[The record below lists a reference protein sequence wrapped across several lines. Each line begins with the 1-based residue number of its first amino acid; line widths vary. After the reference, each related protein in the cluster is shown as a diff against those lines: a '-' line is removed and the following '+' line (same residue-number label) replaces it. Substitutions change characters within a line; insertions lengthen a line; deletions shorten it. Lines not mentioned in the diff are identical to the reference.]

1 MDFSSLLGGG
11 GGAQQPK
18 ASSTAATIFGGY
30 NAGQDLKSTLPWII
44 GFAVVALVVIAAVVV
59 SLKK

>member
-1 MDFSSLLGGG
+1 MELTSLLGS

-30 NAGQDLKSTLPWII
+30 QNQQDLKTILPWLV
-44 GFAVVALVVIAAVVV
+44 GGAVVAVVVIAAVV
-59 SLKK
+59 LAAIRK

>member
-1 MDFSSLLGGG
+1 MDLSSLLGS

-30 NAGQDLKSTLPWII
+30 NSGQNLTGILPWII
-44 GFAVVALVVIAAVVV
+44 GGGLVAFAIIAAVVV
-59 SLKK
+59 ALKK